1 MDERDSSH
9 SYETFKPMLKSQ
21 CYQANMIVTKRI
33 RCLQTTQSVFA
44 CYQEIA
50 AIDFWCG
57 FSFDFCATLCHLY
70 RNLSDISYRFR
81 RKSRSFSF
89 FFCYLFF
96 ALASLFPLF
105 LFIQCDETNNIARVY
120 TQYTHTYIPI
130 YTSR

>member
-21 CYQANMIVTKRI
+21 CYQANMIVTKRT

-89 FFCYLFF
+89 FFVICFL
-96 ALASLFPLF
+96 LWLRFPLF
-105 LFIQCDETNNIARVY
+105 LFIQCDETNNIARIY
-120 TQYTHTYIPI
+120 TVHTHMPI